1 MNSSFSWQ
9 AVGSFA
15 AGGPL
20 EALAMAVSDVAPA
33 ERFECGADRRAL
45 LLPLRAFAEGKVAGV
60 AVTGAQAGAAEM
72 LFLDPADGAGARSL
86 LAALGGRVRS
96 VRVALPSEADTT
108 GLIPEPGKVT
118 VAAGTASP
126 VAYRLFRPADR
137 GELDL
142 NRPADVPRFGESDD
156 VLEQRSK
163 WFQAREGRAE

>member
-1 MNSSFSWQ
+1 MNPSSSWQ

-20 EALAMAVSDVAPA
+20 EALAMAVADVAPA
-33 ERFECGADRRAL
+33 ERFESGAGRRAL
-45 LLPLRAFAEGKVAGV
+45 LLPLRALAEGKVAGI
-60 AVTGAQAGAAEM
+60 AVTGAPAEAAEV
-72 LFLDPADGAGARSL
+72 LFLDPADGARARSL
-86 LAALGGRVRS
+86 LAALGGRGRS

-118 VAAGTASP
+118 IAAGAASP

-142 NRPADVPRFGESDD
+142 KRPPDVPKLGESDD